1 MLFRSPA
8 ATQTQSRNIASRGL
22 DGVREAAR
30 KDKQVRFS
38 ALLHHVTVDLL
49 RASYY
54 ELKQQVVPGVEGT
67 TWQQYGTES

>member
-1 MLFRSPA
+1 M
-8 ATQTQSRNIASRGL
+8 
-22 DGVREAAR
+22 REAAR

-38 ALLHHVTVDLL
+38 ALLHHVTVNLL